1 IVVRAHSRTDAYEYA
16 EIGVTAVREVFGS
29 ALDAAGRV
37 LGALGYSERE
47 TQSILG
53 RFEEYDERQI
63 AQNALSEQGRRDISE
78 LLAAEARSAPQV
90 HEDDARGDAE
100 RGGHERAADR
110 L

>member
-1 IVVRAHSRTDAYEYA
+1 MTSRH
-16 EIGVTAVREVFGS
+16 GWLVSRLPQVHR
-29 ALDAAGRV
+29 
-37 LGALGYSERE
+37 
-47 TQSILG
+47 
-53 RFEEYDERQI
+53 RFKEYDEQQI
-63 AQNALSEQGRRDISE
+63 VRNAPHRHDIKTLIELSEQGRRDIAE